1 MAAQAI
7 TRDEIED
14 IVVGNAIKHPQYRD
28 ALLKNPKQVIET
40 QLNNKLPDGLNVKVV
55 QETGDTIY
63 LRLPHKISE
72 GSELS
77 DESRWFLGRTASDAP
92 SLVDSRQPSE
102 KAERPKDGAI
112 LPRPPLQSTPQSSGW
127 VSLPRTYPDAW

>member
-28 ALLKNPKQVIET
+28 ALLKNPKKVIET

-77 DESRWFLGRTASDAP
+77 DTDLEQVAGGKGFGSEVSDFDVLLVVQPEALQTYRTTFANDESWWGFD
-92 SLVDSRQPSE
+92 
-102 KAERPKDGAI
+102 
-112 LPRPPLQSTPQSSGW
+112 
-127 VSLPRTYPDAW
+127 